1 MKSPS
6 PGPAGRGFTPAGI
19 LDGGSERVF
28 QVLPITVLDNMRSAG
43 SEGSLLWNL
52 IYPRAQPR
60 LSLRT
65 LLDLRPLWGSLAEV
79 GDDRLIPYY
88 WGYSVAGE
96 RLPALDDSLAAVAGR
111 DDLLE
116 IDLLLVGASNLVV
129 VEAKHQAAPGMC
141 RRYYAGRC
149 PEIHEGARGPCRY
162 WEGEL
167 PPFASALDFG
177 QRPAPGGERPPCADH
192 YQLARCLLLARQLS
206 LRLGLQSHLW
216 LIIPERRWPDLQKGW
231 LEFAESVSAEEDW
244 RHLRVLAWESIERMK
259 AST

>member
-1 MKSPS
+1 MKPTSS
-6 PGPAGRGFTPAGI
+6 GRPGRSFAPAGI

-28 QVLPITVLDNMRSAG
+28 QVLPHTVLDNMRSAG

-52 IYPRAQPR
+52 TYPRALPG
-60 LSLRT
+60 LSLRR
-65 LLDLRPLWGSLAEV
+65 LLDLRPLWGASPEADE
-79 GDDRLIPYY
+79 DRLTPYY

-141 RRYYAGRC
+141 RRYQAGRC

-162 WEGEL
+162 WEGES
-167 PPFASALDFG
+167 PPFASALRFG
-177 QRPAPGGERPPCADH
+177 QRPAPGDERPPCADH
-192 YQLARCLLLARQLS
+192 YQLARCLLLARELS
-206 LRLGLQSHLW
+206 RRLGLLPRLW
-216 LIIPERRWPDLQKGW
+216 LIVPERRWPDLQKGW
-231 LEFAESVSAEEDW
+231 LEFAESVAADEDW

-259 AST
+259 ASA